1 MGVKNILLRVLTF
14 AVARLYSGKQQRGTP
29 HTQPSKT
36 MYTIHKYELQNLGLP
51 TEGLSDN
58 GSILNNRP
66 SLVGYMNGL
75 SDSQKQV
82 FLDLLIKSAFS
93 SGYEDATAEE

>member
-1 MGVKNILLRVLTF
+1 MVN
-14 AVARLYSGKQQRGTP
+14 
-29 HTQPSKT
+29 SKGERPT
-36 MYTIHKYELQNLGLP
+36 HCNEAMYTIHKYELEALNLP

>member
-36 MYTIHKYELQNLGLP
+36 MYTIHKYELEALNLP